1 MFIAGFGIYANWLK
15 NLIMFFQIYVQEIV
29 FIFFSQF
36 SLKGNWIF
44 RALVNL
50 WLYLFWTEGMAILFL
65 SNYFMWLQFEQS
77 VDVTIIKSD
86 IEVIFSNELAESFC
100 FVFYIWSVV
109 ESFNAPHRPEY
120 YGSSW

>member
-1 MFIAGFGIYANWLK
+1 M
-15 NLIMFFQIYVQEIV
+15 IV
-29 FIFFSQF
+29 FV
-36 SLKGNWIF
+36 LDWGDG
-44 RALVNL
+44 
-50 WLYLFWTEGMAILFL
+50 YL
-65 SNYFMWLQFEQS
+65 MWLQFEQS